1 MPDTD
6 SQFISDLLREDDV
19 GLVLR
24 GHLHVEHQLI
34 ELISAL
40 LPFAKRCDW
49 AKVSY
54 RAKVQVAYGCGLPM
68 DLKDLLDR
76 LGTIRNEFAHSL
88 TASITKQAV
97 LDLYNSLS
105 PRIRD
110 VLKGSY
116 QSMGKGV
123 LDAPS
128 SVDPRDL
135 LILIFLNAQR
145 GTMAGVMALRAENP

>member
-1 MPDTD
+1 MLDTE

-24 GHLHVEHQLI
+24 GHLHVEQQLI
-34 ELISAL
+34 ELISTL
-40 LPFAKRCDW
+40 LPFAERCDW

-54 RAKVQVAYGCGLPM
+54 RAKVQVAYGCGLPA
-68 DLKDLLDR
+68 DLKDLLER
-76 LGTIRNEFAHSL
+76 LGAIRNEFSHSL
-88 TASITKQAV
+88 TASITKQSA

-128 SVDPRDL
+128 SIDPRDL

-145 GTMAGVMALRAENP
+145 GTMAGAMALRAKNP